1 MLTFMITNYS
11 LLREPVTSE
20 VKLKLYNIL
29 WHGFWSELQLLSGS
43 DNFRFHKILNGSPT
57 LEACRSNM
65 EQQHVYLKR
74 NPAIIKIHFVGSSEY
89 YASVERKTE
98 IWAIYYDHFIYAI
111 IVNPLASFSF
121 LPQIL

>member
-43 DNFRFHKILNGSPT
+43 DNFKFHKILNGSPT

-65 EQQHVYLKR
+65 EQQHVY
-74 NPAIIKIHFVGSSEY
+74 
-89 YASVERKTE
+89 
-98 IWAIYYDHFIYAI
+98 
-111 IVNPLASFSF
+111 
-121 LPQIL
+121 